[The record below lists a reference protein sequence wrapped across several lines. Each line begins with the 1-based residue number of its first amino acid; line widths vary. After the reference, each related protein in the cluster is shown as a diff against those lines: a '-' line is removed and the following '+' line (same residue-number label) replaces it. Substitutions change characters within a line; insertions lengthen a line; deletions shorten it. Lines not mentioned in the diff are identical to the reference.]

1 MTLPPG
7 CGTWSATPGGRH
19 QSSIWQ
25 PEPPNPS
32 PSPQMEVFRAPRV
45 TLIARPEFLEP
56 EHLRVQWQG
65 NASAGERLA
74 EFAGRI
80 CYMSQHNPANRSTAD
95 YLENI
100 KKQGH
105 GSVLEHAVYVLLIE
119 GISRSC
125 SHELVRHRAGFGYSQ
140 LSQRYVDESH
150 AAFVVPPAMLGDPA
164 LEAEWEREVADAQ
177 AAYVRAVEA
186 LMQRYAWIA
195 DKVHRRKV
203 AREARA
209 ALERGRGARD
219 PPNGDCMSSRPTAR
233 GAGPLRRFRDL
244 SRRRQT
250 RRRARRVPQSLTHVD
265 SEKNSDL
272 PIAHRSGVPYCLL
285 DNAF

>member
-1 MTLPPG
+1 
-7 CGTWSATPGGRH
+7 
-19 QSSIWQ
+19 
-25 PEPPNPS
+25 
-32 PSPQMEVFRAPRV
+32 MEVFRAPRV
-45 TLIARPEFLEP
+45 SLIARPEFLEP

-65 NASAGERLA
+65 SASAGERLA

-164 LEAEWEREVADAQ
+164 
-177 AAYVRAVEA
+177 
-186 LMQRYAWIA
+186 
-195 DKVHRRKV
+195 
-203 AREARA
+203 REAARSVLPNATEVKIVVSGNARA
-209 ALERGRGARD
+209 WRTMLELRSSEGAELEIRRMAITCLRVLQREAPALFADFEIYLADDKHDAARV
-219 PPNGDCMSSRPTAR
+219 AYHK
-233 GAGPLRRFRDL
+233 
-244 SRRRQT
+244 
-250 RRRARRVPQSLTHVD
+250 V
-265 SEKNSDL
+265 
-272 PIAHRSGVPYCLL
+272 
-285 DNAF
+285 

>member
-1 MTLPPG
+1 
-7 CGTWSATPGGRH
+7 
-19 QSSIWQ
+19 
-25 PEPPNPS
+25 
-32 PSPQMEVFRAPRV
+32 MEVFRAPRV
-45 TLIARPEFLEP
+45 SLIARPEFLEP

-65 NASAGERLA
+65 SASAGERLA

-150 AAFVVPPAMLGDPA
+150 AAFVMPPAIQGDA
-164 LEAEWEREVADAQ
+164 ELEARWTEQVTAAQ
-177 AAYVRAVEA
+177 AAYVAAVEG
-186 LMQRYAWIA
+186 LMGKYAWVE
-195 DKVHRRKV
+195 DRTHRRKM
-203 AREARA
+203 AREAARSVLPNATEVKIVVSANVRA
-209 ALERGRGARD
+209 WRTMLELRLGEGAELEIRRMAVACLRVLQREAPALFEDFELFRSSDGGEAGRVG
-219 PPNGDCMSSRPTAR
+219 
-233 GAGPLRRFRDL
+233 FHK
-244 SRRRQT
+244 
-250 RRRARRVPQSLTHVD
+250 V
-265 SEKNSDL
+265 
-272 PIAHRSGVPYCLL
+272 
-285 DNAF
+285 